1 MTKQKKIKKSAKKV
15 LQKVEKIDSE
25 LKKTKKNDAI
35 SIKDPESRW
44 MLNKKSKWEFNYNLQ
59 IGIDEYKGI
68 IVSSSLTQNPT
79 DVFELIPQIEQIK
92 ETFGNLTPNTQ
103 ISPNNDYSTNEN
115 INYLS
120 ENHLDG

>member
-1 MTKQKKIKKSAKKV
+1 
-15 LQKVEKIDSE
+15 
-25 LKKTKKNDAI
+25 
-35 SIKDPESRW
+35 

-59 IGIDEYKGI
+59 IGIDEYKEI

>member
-1 MTKQKKIKKSAKKV
+1 
-15 LQKVEKIDSE
+15 
-25 LKKTKKNDAI
+25 
-35 SIKDPESRW
+35 

-92 ETFGNLTPNTQ
+92 ETFGN
-103 ISPNNDYSTNEN
+103 
-115 INYLS
+115 
-120 ENHLDG
+120 